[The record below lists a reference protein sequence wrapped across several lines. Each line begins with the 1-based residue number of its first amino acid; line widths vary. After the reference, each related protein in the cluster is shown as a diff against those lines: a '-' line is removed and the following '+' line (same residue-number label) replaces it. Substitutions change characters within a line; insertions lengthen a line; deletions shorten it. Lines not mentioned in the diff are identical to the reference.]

1 MSDTSVASFA
11 GRYST
16 SGTVDGVGT
25 AALFGVTKATI
36 PTANYVYVAERNRV
50 RRITRASLAVA
61 PWVGDLTSGDA
72 AGVGTNAQFA
82 GPRDILLA
90 TIASTET
97 MFVADFGNQKAREK
111 TTHSPPHTP
120 STSPLC
126 YYHTYPPPPHP
137 TTHPL
142 LTFGCRLDLARESAC
157 ALEPGLR
164 CAAPAALMYH
174 AYRQLRCV
182 HCTRANVFQ
191 VKRILVTSMAAE
203 EFVGS
208 GSSEYTDGV
217 GTNAALQ
224 GPSGL
229 AISPDSATLYVSCAT
244 LIKRVVIS
252 SKSVTTLAGSTAGFG
267 ATLATCDF

>member
-1 MSDTSVASFA
+1 MHNLPDRETSCLRRSPAQRQCLSP
-11 GRYST
+11 T
-16 SGTVDGVGT
+16 SGTKRRAKKLRPPPPLPRVPRPY
-25 AALFGVTKATI
+25 VT
-36 PTANYVYVAERNRV
+36 
-50 RRITRASLAVA
+50 
-61 PWVGDLTSGDA
+61 
-72 AGVGTNAQFA
+72 
-82 GPRDILLA
+82 
-90 TIASTET
+90 
-97 MFVADFGNQKAREK
+97 
-111 TTHSPPHTP
+111 TT
-120 STSPLC
+120 L
-126 YYHTYPPPPHP
+126 PPPPHP